1 LTVYASLNATW
12 WLSALWRLTATA
24 LVLVS
29 WTVPANLSGDEI
41 PPLRTAAP
49 VTRPVEVSGH
59 RTASVPGEIYVQPSA
74 RDQVQPLARSHMRER
89 IHQIWSSR
97 KTLILESPEAQSGP
111 KSLAPIMESL
121 DRQGYGSVVGM
132 EANLVY
138 EAHLLMRQKHLERAR
153 QSLEAALAL
162 DPRHLPAL
170 SAQAEICVRRNPAL
184 VPGYLFAALTAVGD
198 SFWPAV
204 TALTNLA
211 LLLLFT
217 LLVLSIVFHLVQA
230 SRYQKQFRHSINENW
245 RERMPQPLLTVFGW
259 SLLLLPLFLF
269 LGPFWLFSFWTAL
282 FWRFARRVERLLAVI
297 SLVFFAL
304 LIPATDTVVDTFRD
318 LNTGDLHLFSDAIEQ
333 KLLSPRAES
342 QLRDAAGEQGPR
354 EPLDYVRERQFLVA
368 SIQQKLGHDDDAFE
382 RYASIPVYSSLYP
395 MAQNNI
401 GNIYFSMNQ
410 FDLAIQHY
418 RKAIDIWPGY
428 AECYFNLSSAQFQV
442 YDFDHSDQSLSH
454 AQRLSPRAIGKLIT
468 EESRGLK
475 ILEHRLPESF
485 LWELSW
491 SALRSNAAQHFS
503 SLGLWSSRRERT
515 AGGLSSLI
523 LLAASLATALA
534 GFLIG
539 WISRHEEIRLCN
551 SCGRAY
557 CRLCGPDPL
566 KQEFC
571 QQCIHLGSRM
581 SGVSPE
587 IRKRKMRQI
596 QRHQLWEKFREGLL
610 AITMPGTESLRRGRT
625 IPGSAM
631 TATWIFLIAVLLAS
645 PRLLPQIGLR
655 AAPWS
660 LNPLILVVGA
670 LAVLLWT
677 LNLLA
682 WLIGNLRRGGW
693 RIMGTVHSGGE
704 ES

>member
-1 LTVYASLNATW
+1 LTFYASLNATW
-12 WLSALWRLTATA
+12 WSSALWRLTATA

-29 WTVPANLSGDEI
+29 WAIPADLCGDEI
-41 PPLRTAAP
+41 PPLETAAP
-49 VTRPVEVSGH
+49 VTRPVEVSAH
-59 RTASVPGEIYVQPSA
+59 RTASVPGEIYVQPAA
-74 RDQVQPLARSHMRER
+74 RDQVQPLARSKMRER

-282 FWRFARRVERLLAVI
+282 FWRFARQVERLLAVI
-297 SLVFFAL
+297 SLVFLAL

-491 SALRSNAAQHFS
+491 SALRSNAGQHFS
-503 SLGLWSSRRERT
+503 SLGLWSSRTERT
-515 AGGLSSLI
+515 AGGSSPLI
-523 LLAASLATALA
+523 LLAAALATALA

-539 WISRHEEIRLCN
+539 WINRHEEIRLCR

-587 IRKRKMRQI
+587 IR
-596 QRHQLWEKFREGLL
+596 LL

-631 TATWIFLIAVLLAS
+631 TAAWIFLIAILLAL

-693 RIMGTVHSGGE
+693 RIMGTVRSGGE